1 MASISSAGI
10 GSGLDVNSLVTQL
23 VAAERS
29 GADTQLNKLSSKAN
43 AQISAL
49 GTFKGALSAFK
60 DAMAALKS
68 GGVTKTSAQSGD
80 STVFTASAVSGSAAG
95 FYDVEV
101 VSLARAAKLASTS
114 YASSTTSVGT
124 GTITIASGA
133 TSFSVTLAD
142 GADSLADLRDA
153 INNASGNTSV
163 SASIVSDSNGAHLVL
178 SGRNSGAANGI
189 SVTSASALDNSAFF
203 SASVTQAAADAH
215 LKIDGT
221 DAYSAS
227 NSVSDV
233 IDGVTLTLLKP
244 SSGSGSVS
252 LNLAMD
258 SKSASDAVQKFVNS
272 YNALVT
278 ISTSLTKYDTSTKT
292 GAALIGDASV
302 RGVLQQLRGLLGGD
316 AAGSGSA
323 YANLAALG
331 ISTKTDGT
339 LSVDSSKLSA
349 AVASDATSV
358 QKLFTADN
366 GYATRV
372 GTLLTTYLGSDGQID
387 ARTTSLQAQLK
398 DVSRQR
404 DQLDARMTKFEARYR
419 AQFTALDTLIS
430 QMKTT
435 QSFLTQQLASLT
447 SSQSSSSS

>member
-29 GADTQLNKLSSKAN
+29 GADTQLSKLSSKAN

-68 GGVTKTSAQSGD
+68 GGVTKASAQSGD

-101 VSLARAAKLASTS
+101 VSLARAAKLASAS
-114 YASSTTSVGT
+114 YASSATSVGT

-133 TSFSVTLAD
+133 ASFSVTLAD

-189 SVTSASALDNSAFF
+189 SVSSASALDNSTFF
-203 SASVTQAAADAH
+203 STSVTQAAADAH
-215 LKIDGT
+215 LKIDGA

-244 SSGSGSVS
+244 SSGSVS

-278 ISTSLTKYDTSTKT
+278 ISTSLTKYDATTKT

-349 AVASDATSV
+349 AIASDAASV

-372 GTLLTTYLGSDGQID
+372 GTLLSTYLGSDGQID

-447 SSQSSSSS
+447 ASQKSG

>member
-114 YASSTTSVGT
+114 YASSATSVGT

-203 SASVTQAAADAH
+203 STSVTQAAADAH
-215 LKIDGT
+215 LKVDGT

-244 SSGSGSVS
+244 SSGSVS

-387 ARTTSLQAQLK
+387 ARTASLQAQLK

-447 SSQSSSSS
+447 SSQNSSSN